1 MMSTMNEADHQSP
14 TTLRIGQGYDVHAF
28 CPGDHVVLGGV
39 SIPYKLGVKAHSD
52 GDVLLHALCDALL
65 GAAALGDIGMHFP
78 DTDVRWKG
86 VDSRQLLR
94 HVRSLLVERGFAIV
108 NVDVTV
114 LADAPRLGSHRQTM
128 QSNVA
133 ADLGL
138 AADCVN
144 IKATT
149 SEGLGFIGRR
159 EGLAC
164 QAVALIRK
172 TAS

>member
-1 MMSTMNEADHQSP
+1 MTF
-14 TTLRIGQGYDVHAF
+14 RIGQGFDVHALVAGR
-28 CPGDHVVLGGV
+28 PLVLGGV
-39 SIPYKLGVKAHSD
+39 TIPYDKGLLGHSD
-52 GDVLLHALCDALL
+52 ADALLHALCDALL

-78 DTDVRWKG
+78 DTDARWKG

-94 HVRSLLVERGFAIV
+94 HVRSLLVERGFAII

-114 LADAPRLGSHRQTM
+114 LADAPRLGAHRPAM
-128 QSNVA
+128 QANVA
-133 ADLGL
+133 ADLGI

-172 TAS
+172 GG